1 MAARGGKRDATAID
15 SSAGKAGNTRGW
27 WLLFDSF
34 LFLCTSHRRCE
45 PHSAARTAG
54 AIERGWPVGPSPPAT
69 PTLSA
74 TTVSLRRRRRRGPR
88 PRHHHYHRLPPSP
101 PPLLKTGC
109 GTSPSPPGCHHGQT
123 PAFPDVIKAADHVGG
138 TAHLPPPT
146 PLPLAPTPSPPS
158 IRRRRH
164 PTLLGT
170 RPPFGRSQAGAAAR
184 SGYVAAGRRAGGVPS
199 RSERHRQVNPRAG
212 QTTPRGDCCHQC
224 PIEGSHSEEL
234 RAAAPHRRAATA
246 RWGLS
251 ATHAAADDGHHP
263 HPLCPLTVGKPFP
276 ASLASTRGR
285 PHARGIAMWGR
296 RVAWRRG
303 RRAVHDT

>member
-138 TAHLPPPT
+138 STAHLPPPT

-158 IRRRRH
+158 IRRRGH

-184 SGYVAAGRRAGGVPS
+184 SGYVAQPGVAQGGYRRGASDVGRSIRGQGRQRLGGTAATSAPLRVPTRKS
-199 RSERHRQVNPRAG
+199 CEPRRPTDDPRRRDG
-212 QTTPRGDCCHQC
+212 VSPLRTPRPTTATI
-224 PIEGSHSEEL
+224 PIPY
-234 RAAAPHRRAATA
+234 AP
-246 RWGLS
+246 S
-251 ATHAAADDGHHP
+251 P
-263 HPLCPLTVGKPFP
+263 
-276 ASLASTRGR
+276 
-285 PHARGIAMWGR
+285 
-296 RVAWRRG
+296 
-303 RRAVHDT
+303 